1 MEKDQLLSLIQ
12 SRKSEIDAYQINIDN
27 YETIISM
34 LPQHCPDNLK
44 QYVTSNPPDLIDI
57 LPAEDIQLISD
68 IQFKERLRKTL
79 LTEKLEQRKSTFVL
93 AALEK
98 KLESF

>member
-12 SRKSEIDAYQINIDN
+12 SRKSEIDTYQINIDN
-27 YETIISM
+27 YEAIISM
-34 LPQHCPDNLK
+34 LPHECPDNLK
-44 QYVTSNPPDLIDI
+44 QYITSNPAELIDV
-57 LPAEDIQLISD
+57 LSVEDIQAISD
-68 IQFKERLRKTL
+68 MQFKDRLRKTL
-79 LTEKLEQRKSTFVL
+79 LTEKLEQRKSMFVL